1 MTPLTTPL
9 MSEDPSDEQPLM
21 TPLMTP
27 DCRYDQLCS
36 ILRRCKL
43 EGESTALS
51 PAEQSVLTK
60 LQLSI
65 RDHLAARR
73 QAKDAA
79 LALSHA
85 PLTVAD
91 AAATS
96 EIAAMQ
102 T

>member
-1 MTPLTTPL
+1 
-9 MSEDPSDEQPLM
+9 M

-27 DCRYDQLCS
+27 DSRYDQLCS

-51 PAEQSVLTK
+51 LAEQSVLTK

-73 QAKDAA
+73 QARDAA
-79 LALSHA
+79 LALRHA

>member
-1 MTPLTTPL
+1 MTPLMTPL

-21 TPLMTP
+21 TP
-27 DCRYDQLCS
+27 DCRYDQLCL

>member
-1 MTPLTTPL
+1 MTPLMTPL

>member
-1 MTPLTTPL
+1 MT
-9 MSEDPSDEQPLM
+9 PLM

-27 DCRYDQLCS
+27 HSRYDQLCS

-51 PAEQSVLTK
+51 LAEQSVLTK

-79 LALSHA
+79 LALSH
-85 PLTVAD
+85 VA
-91 AAATS
+91 S
-96 EIAAMQ
+96 VSVE
-102 T
+102 